1 MGNAWPAL
9 IISYIILMVKDV
21 IHNKEI
27 VMELLFALKATIT
40 KMDYAKDVEIS
51 QLIVINMAQLLSVE
65 MDFIWDISS
74 FWIRI
79 KSNVYNAPINVR
91 LVL

>member
-1 MGNAWPAL
+1 
-9 IISYIILMVKDV
+9 
-21 IHNKEI
+21 
-27 VMELLFALKATIT
+27 MELLFALKATIT

-74 FWIRI
+74 F
-79 KSNVYNAPINVR
+79 
-91 LVL
+91 